1 MGGKEGSSHV
11 VNVLV
16 LDDGGTLNTLDDWL
30 ANNGGWDGVWDGLGN
45 VDWGGDLNDLLN
57 WLDDIIGNI
66 VRLGDLVGFVDDV
79 GLLLDGDNGRVDLG
93 GAPESGGN
101 SDVEVG
107 DGWLENLSGVSGDV
121 GGGAKVNLL
130 VDLSWGLVDGGHW
143 STDNSGGAVG
153 CWGRDGSDSW
163 GSNGSSIGDSS
174 EESA

>member
-1 MGGKEGSSHV
+1 MGGKEGSSHG

-107 DGWLENLSGVSGDV
+107 DGWGEKREWRTMCAS
-121 GGGAKVNLL
+121 AHPYRCLL
-130 VDLSWGLVDGGHW
+130 HACSQQAAHCRGQQWQLHRG
-143 STDNSGGAVG
+143 
-153 CWGRDGSDSW
+153 
-163 GSNGSSIGDSS
+163 
-174 EESA
+174 